1 MELWKS
7 YPTQQV
13 QDFAAVNTMYNYHD
27 SLQASHG
34 GNKAVS
40 KKING
45 KGITS
50 HIENNECLFSAHLPG
65 KSSKDHCMGH
75 ERVSIQQ
82 TLAFVQT
89 HHGNPKH

>member
-1 MELWKS
+1 MEGIK
-7 YPTQQV
+7 QCQ
-13 QDFAAVNTMYNYHD
+13 
-27 SLQASHG
+27 
-34 GNKAVS
+34 

-65 KSSKDHCMGH
+65 KSSKDHGMGH

-82 TLAFVQT
+82 TLGFVKT
-89 HHGNPKH
+89 HHGNPKHQLIVMTVKQIKKESKGPIGPRLFF